1 MNVSLAF
8 SVIGLPYAEDS
19 KDYEDNYENIDDNTD
34 NDADNEITYAPKFQ
48 SESSHQMI
56 NEGKIRKK
64 NDIAKF
70 CFKKIFE
77 IF

>member
-1 MNVSLAF
+1 MF
-8 SVIGLPYAEDS
+8 SVKGLPYAEDS

-64 NDIAKF
+64 
-70 CFKKIFE
+70 
-77 IF
+77 